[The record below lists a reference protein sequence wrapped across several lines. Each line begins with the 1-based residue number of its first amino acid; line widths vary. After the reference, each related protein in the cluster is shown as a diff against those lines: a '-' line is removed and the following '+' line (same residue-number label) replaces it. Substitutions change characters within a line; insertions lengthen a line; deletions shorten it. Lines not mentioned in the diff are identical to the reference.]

1 MARLQRPK
9 GQRTYHVEADKV
21 VYIKHKD
28 EERPKRWIWILSG
41 LVVGVTG
48 FIFYKTVK

>member
-9 GQRTYHVEADKV
+9 GQKTYEAGRA
-21 VYIKHKD
+21 VYIQH
-28 EERPKRWIWILSG
+28 EEKQPKRWLWILSG
-41 LVVGVTG
+41 TVVAVTG